1 MRSILFVARASY
13 IPEQPACRGVFEGL
27 RRECQVLHELFDAT
41 GGSEG
46 KWVNSEG
53 WAGVSAT
60 GSVTDC
66 CEWHGVTCGE
76 DGSVIELD
84 LWNNGLEGQ
93 LPPTIGE
100 LASLQGLYLHSNKL
114 SGPIPPAVGLLSQ
127 VRELDLA
134 MNNLTGPVPPTLQFL
149 GRRLRRVSLFSNH
162 LTGRLEAWW
171 GRMYVLKS
179 LSLSKNR
186 FEGSIPDVFQHSQ
199 LEVRGNALLPP

>member
-1 MRSILFVARASY
+1 
-13 IPEQPACRGVFEGL
+13 
-27 RRECQVLHELFDAT
+27 
-41 GGSEG
+41 
-46 KWVNSEG
+46 
-53 WAGVSAT
+53 
-60 GSVTDC
+60 
-66 CEWHGVTCGE
+66 
-76 DGSVIELD
+76 
-84 LWNNGLEGQ
+84 
-93 LPPTIGE
+93 
-100 LASLQGLYLHSNKL
+100 
-114 SGPIPPAVGLLSQ
+114 
-127 VRELDLA
+127 